1 MTWDSTISA
10 GDIMKIAFLSCNDL
24 DGFVVDDHHL
34 QEVFEARGD
43 QVSVVSW
50 NAECDWSQYDAV
62 LIRTTWDY
70 STNLHTFLET
80 LKRISRSGPRLL
92 NSYDLVEWNA
102 RKSYLQQLQEADVP
116 TIPTLFHKG
125 VTKGF
130 LADAFEVFESET
142 LVVKP
147 LVGAGS
153 SRTFV
158 VTKNIETDEL
168 TNIQDEIAGDEVM
181 VQPFIREITSQGE
194 VSLHFFNGE
203 LSHTIRKTPKEGDF
217 RVQEEFGGLIELIQ
231 PPETTIEIAEKTLA
245 CLSEVPLYARV
256 DLVTDGQ
263 KWMLIEI
270 ELIEP
275 ALYFRMDSNSASRFV
290 KAFDQYLLK

>member
-1 MTWDSTISA
+1 MN
-10 GDIMKIAFLSCNDL
+10 IAFLSCNDL

-34 QEVFEARGD
+34 QVALEARGD
-43 QVSVVSW
+43 HVEVVSW
-50 NAECDWSQYDAV
+50 NDERDWSTFDIV

-70 STNLHTFLET
+70 SSNLHTFLET
-80 LKRISRSGPRLL
+80 LKKISTSGTKLI
-92 NSYDLVEWNA
+92 NSYELVEWNA
-102 RKSYLQQLQEADVP
+102 RKSYLKELQDKEVP

-130 LADAFEVFESET
+130 LTDAFEVFSSET

-147 LVGAGS
+147 LIGAGS
-153 SRTFV
+153 ARTFV
-158 VTKNIETDEL
+158 VTKNFETDEL

-181 VQPFIREITSQGE
+181 VQPFISEITTKGE

-231 PPETTIEIAEKTLA
+231 APETALSLAKKVLGCLDEI
-245 CLSEVPLYARV
+245 PLYARI
-256 DLVTDGQ
+256 DLVTSQ
-263 KWMLIEI
+263 EKLMLIEL

-275 ALYFRMDSNSASRFV
+275 ALYFRMDPDSPGRFI
-290 KAFDQYLLK
+290 KALDSYLARSF

>member
-1 MTWDSTISA
+1 
-10 GDIMKIAFLSCNDL
+10 MKIAFLSCNDL
-24 DGFVVDDHHL
+24 DGFVVDDHYL
-34 QEVFEARGD
+34 QTAFEARGD
-43 QVSVVSW
+43 SVEVVSW
-50 NAECDWSQYDAV
+50 NDDRQWNLYDVV

-70 STNLHTFLET
+70 SSNLHTFLET
-80 LKRISRSGPRLL
+80 LKRISNSGARLL
-92 NSYDLVEWNA
+92 NSFDLVEWNA
-102 RKSYLQQLQEADVP
+102 RKSYLKELKEKEIP

-130 LADAFEVFESET
+130 LSDAFEVFQSET

-147 LVGAGS
+147 LIGAGS

-158 VTKNIETDEL
+158 VTKNFETDEL
-168 TNIQDEIAGDEVM
+168 TTIQDEIGGDDVM
-181 VQPFIREITSQGE
+181 VQPFITDITTKGE

-217 RVQEEFGGLIELIQ
+217 RVQEEFGGLIELIE
-231 PPETTIEIAEKTLA
+231 PPATTVELAKKTLE

-256 DLVTDGQ
+256 DLVTSNNE
-263 KWMLIEI
+263 WMLIEL

-275 ALYFRMDSNSASRFV
+275 ALYFRMDKESPQRFL
-290 KAFDQYLLK
+290 KAFDQYLKA

>member
-1 MTWDSTISA
+1 MLSGA
-10 GDIMKIAFLSCNDL
+10 LMKIAFLSCNDL

-34 QEVFEARGD
+34 QTAFEARGD
-43 QVSVVSW
+43 TVEVVSW
-50 NAECDWSQYDAV
+50 NDDRQWSLYDVV

-70 STNLHTFLET
+70 SSNLHTFLET
-80 LKRISRSGPRLL
+80 LKKISVSGAKLL

-102 RKSYLQQLQEADVP
+102 RKSYLKELQEKEIP

-130 LADAFEVFESET
+130 LSDAFEVFQSET

-147 LVGAGS
+147 LIGAGS
-153 SRTFV
+153 ARTFV
-158 VTKNIETDEL
+158 VTKNFETDEL
-168 TNIQDEIAGDEVM
+168 TTIQDEIGGDDVM
-181 VQPFIREITSQGE
+181 VQPFISDITTQGE

-217 RVQEEFGGLIELIQ
+217 RVQEEFGGLIELIE
-231 PPETTIEIAEKTLA
+231 PPATTVDLAKKTLE

-256 DLVTDGQ
+256 DLVTSNNE
-263 KWMLIEI
+263 WMLIEL

-275 ALYFRMDSNSASRFV
+275 ALYFRMDQESPKRFL
-290 KAFDQYLLK
+290 KAFDQYLKD